1 MKNKFL
7 PAAAMA
13 AFLSLSIAAFAAD
26 ANRKKNALGKVDAD
40 KDGKITEAE
49 FVAAMKDRLDEAKA
63 KAAFA
68 KRDKN
73 HDGVLTADEMK
84 TVAEDRKEGAKKRKD
99 AAR

>member
-1 MKNKFL
+1 MKTKFL

-13 AFLSLSIAAFAAD
+13 GFLSLSVVAFAAD
-26 ANRKKNALGKVDAD
+26 ATRKKNALGKIDAD

-49 FVAAMKDRLDEAKA
+49 FVAGMKERMDEAKA

-68 KRDKN
+68 RLDKN

-84 TVAEDRKEGAKKRKD
+84 AFAEDRKEGGKKRKD
-99 AAR
+99 AAK